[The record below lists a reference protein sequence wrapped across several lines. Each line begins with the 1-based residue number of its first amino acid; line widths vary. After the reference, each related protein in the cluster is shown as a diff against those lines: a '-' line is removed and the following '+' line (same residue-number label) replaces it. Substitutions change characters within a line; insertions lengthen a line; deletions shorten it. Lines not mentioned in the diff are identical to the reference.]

1 MPITKSAKDA
11 LRKDR
16 KRTKINRPVRDAYKQ
31 AVKLMRKEPTAENLK
46 KAYSQLDKAVKG
58 KIIHK
63 IKANRLKS
71 RLTKFFNQVSQP
83 AKVEKKPV
91 KGLSNKKKSK

>member
-46 KAYSQLDKAVKG
+46 KAYS
-58 KIIHK
+58 
-63 IKANRLKS
+63 S
-71 RLTKFFNQVSQP
+71 
-83 AKVEKKPV
+83 
-91 KGLSNKKKSK
+91 